1 MSPPTLPSV
10 SGNTQPPPGP
20 GSPEQLAEEE
30 RERLRT
36 VAEILRY
43 EQRHGTWET
52 IKRYS
57 AVTGQIPG
65 RNVWVQLRDGHIAD
79 LCWAFDVAVAA
90 GHVQAF
96 AGLLLSPFGRP
107 GEFLSA
113 VLGQSAGG
121 LAYPF
126 GRLIGAI
133 AEGIDKGEV
142 RVFMSYLRGS
152 LNEDNIGGAAM
163 ALELAWGNAYG
174 GSLLT
179 IRDMIH
185 PTVLEEIR
193 TRGF

>member
-1 MSPPTLPSV
+1 MSPPTLPSA
-10 SGNTQPPPGP
+10 SGTTQPPQSPAL
-20 GSPEQLAEEE
+20 PEQLTEEE
-30 RERLRT
+30 QERLRA

-43 EQRHGTWET
+43 EQQHGTWET

-65 RNVWVQLRDGHIAD
+65 RNVWVKLRDGKTAD

-90 GHVQAF
+90 GHVQGS
-96 AGLLLSPFGRP
+96 AGLLLSPFGRA
-107 GEFLSA
+107 GEFLA
-113 VLGQSAGG
+113 AALGQSAGG

-126 GRLIGAI
+126 GRLVGAT
-133 AEGIDKGEV
+133 AEGVGKGEV
-142 RVFMSYLRGS
+142 RAFLSYLRGS

-163 ALELAWGNAYG
+163 ALDLAWGNAYG
-174 GSLLT
+174 GYMLT

-185 PTVLEEIR
+185 PTVLEEIK